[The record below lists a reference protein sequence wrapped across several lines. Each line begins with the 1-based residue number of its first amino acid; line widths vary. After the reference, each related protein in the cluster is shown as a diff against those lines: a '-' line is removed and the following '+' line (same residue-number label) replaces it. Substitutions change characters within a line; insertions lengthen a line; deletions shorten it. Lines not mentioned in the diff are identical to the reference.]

1 MNNPCYNKILDAA
14 THRKFDILKEIK
26 QNLSSEIKSLDE
38 FFNNFLN
45 KNNLD
50 RKKKIVSNWKIYRD
64 KTDEYCEVVDNLKLV
79 NYYMEK
85 FNV

>member
-1 MNNPCYNKILDAA
+1 MNNLYYNKILDAA

-26 QNLSSEIKSLDE
+26 QNLSNEVNSLDDFFEE
-38 FFNNFLN
+38 FLV

-50 RKKKIVSNWKIYRD
+50 RKKKIVNNWKIYRD

-79 NYYMEK
+79 KYYLEK
-85 FNV
+85 FHV

>member
-1 MNNPCYNKILDAA
+1 MSNLYYNKILDAA

-26 QNLSSEIKSLDE
+26 QNLSNEVNSLDDFFEE
-38 FFNNFLN
+38 FLV